1 MNSRIEPRTSML
13 EGILFLAVAAL
24 FVVVAMLAY
33 MLISPLV

>member
-1 MNSRIEPRTSML
+1 ML

-33 MLISPLV
+33 MLISALV